1 LTGTT
6 ALELIKKTIE
16 TSAADLGLKA
26 VAETSRLIDQWVEIV
41 GKPLAGKTRPAII
54 SGKTLLVA
62 TAGPAW
68 SHQLSML
75 KVQLLLKLRN
85 NGFEIGELRFT
96 QLADTVPPPT
106 ETKKTDPPP
115 DFAAIPPEITAAKL
129 RKAMASFAGAA
140 QKAASHKDRP
150 DMIK

>member
-1 LTGTT
+1 
-6 ALELIKKTIE
+6 LELIKKTIE

-26 VAETSRLIDQWVEIV
+26 VAETSRLIDLWAEIV
-41 GKPLAGKTRPAII
+41 GKPLAGKTQPALI
-54 SGKTLLVA
+54 SNKTLLVA

-75 KVQLLLKLRN
+75 KVQLLQKLRN
-85 NGFEIGELRFT
+85 NGFEIGELRFA
-96 QLADTVPPPT
+96 QLADTDPPPPV

-115 DFAAIPPEITAAKL
+115 DFAAIPPEITAAEL
-129 RKAMASFAGAA
+129 RKAMASFVGAA
-140 QKAASHKDRP
+140 RKAPSHKDQS